1 MIMWQEEYV
10 ILITL
15 FQPTTNISLKINI
28 QIKVGARIKKS
39 IQDHI
44 IILANPLNCT
54 MQVPIHMWEKLKLL
68 ADQLCDNSN
77 RTYNHENKLLTPYT
91 QISQLVQSC
100 QTLTM
105 LLNSHAI
112 YILSS
117 QLQTHRNHME

>member
-15 FQPTTNISLKINI
+15 FQRTTNISLKISI

-77 RTYNHENKLLTPYT
+77 RTYNYENKLLTPYT

-100 QTLTM
+100 PTLTM
-105 LLNSHAI
+105 LLNSHTI

-117 QLQTHRNHME
+117 QLQTHRNNME

>member
-15 FQPTTNISLKINI
+15 FQPTTNISLKISI
-28 QIKVGARIKKS
+28 QIKVGAGIKKS

-54 MQVPIHMWEKLKLL
+54 IQVPIHMWEKLKLL
-68 ADQLCDNSN
+68 AYQLCYNSN
-77 RTYNHENKLLTPYT
+77 RTYSHENKLLTPYT